1 MSHLNPKSDYVYH
14 LTELLLQLV
23 TSLLSHLLLDGRD
36 VRNKFFKFCLVLQKK
51 TLIQFRMSWFGSV

>member
-36 VRNKFFKFCLVLQKK
+36 VRNKFFKFGLVLQKK
-51 TLIQFRMSWFGSV
+51 L